1 MFLSYTIA
9 LPELENIKRI
19 GWTNGNT
26 AVSFIRQLW
35 KEKKRVAIV
44 IADISWKESVF
55 GIFLVHIFPQ
65 CRLNTYLVQIRKN
78 MDKKN
83 SEYRTLHAMWDT
95 KPIHFSLIS
104 HFLKCNVSMFQ
115 LCLSQILFYIAFT
128 SHIQCLF
135 TGYFKVFAVINMLII
150 ICWLLILLYK
160 NYRLLRRAYEL
171 QKKYALG
178 SQKNTQDEVRF

>member
-1 MFLSYTIA
+1 MISFLSYTIA

-44 IADISWKESVF
+44 IADISWKEC
-55 GIFLVHIFPQ
+55 G
-65 CRLNTYLVQIRKN
+65 LNTYLVQIRKN
-78 MDKKN
+78 MDYKN
-83 SEYRTLHAMWDT
+83 SEYGTLHAMWDI

-115 LCLSQILFYIAFT
+115 LCLSQILFYITFT
-128 SHIQCLF
+128 SHTQSLF
-135 TGYFKVFAVINMLII
+135 TGYIKVFAVINMLII

-160 NYRLLRRAYEL
+160 NYRSLRRACEL
-171 QKKYALG
+171 QKKYTLD